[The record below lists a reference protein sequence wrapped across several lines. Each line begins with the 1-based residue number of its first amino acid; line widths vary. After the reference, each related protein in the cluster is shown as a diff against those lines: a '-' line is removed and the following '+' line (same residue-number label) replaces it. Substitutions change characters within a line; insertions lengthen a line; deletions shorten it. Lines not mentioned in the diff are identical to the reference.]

1 MVVGPS
7 PRGAPRATKVSLPRS
22 ASCAH
27 PTSAFWLEPAR
38 SDALDTNLARYLRS
52 GHLRETLNVLRLPV
66 SLSAFLRGRQGRE
79 APPEFLPRIS
89 HVRPATPSEW
99 DEAWRHCEYATY
111 FHSREW
117 ADIWQVYSEG
127 RLRSRPRFISFR
139 DGATA
144 LLPLMMRKT
153 HKNLI
158 RTYVS
163 SPAGTFGGWISRERL
178 SPAHARLLAAYLLH
192 RCGNIHWRVN
202 PYDELLRG
210 VDVGPHEQDCTHALD
225 LSAGFDTLAAEW
237 ASNHAAAMRNVRR
250 ARDAGV
256 SIRRATSIEE
266 WRRYYQ
272 VYEASLR
279 RWGDRAHQRYKSE
292 LFLDMARR
300 HSSHVRLW
308 LAVYR
313 GVIVAGA
320 LCLYAKRHVAYWH
333 GAALEEYFQFRPVNL
348 LMFEIA
354 RDACS
359 GGYSWFDLGPS
370 AGLEGVIRFKRS
382 LGARELSCPY
392 VKIESPYKRY
402 VSQWDDRARYYTSRL
417 SEGSPFIALR
427 RRLFRR

>member
-1 MVVGPS
+1 MVVAGDPAH
-7 PRGAPRATKVSLPRS
+7 RGGRAVVLLVFSLAFLALAALTGQPNCLAAGASGSRCPWRTRVGRSEASTGAGQQKEEIMLERRSVCPAPPRAPTQ
-22 ASCAH
+22 H
-27 PTSAFWLEPAR
+27 PPLGLSRPDPTPLTQIS
-38 SDALDTNLARYLRS
+38 ARYLRS
-52 GHLRETLNVLRLPV
+52 GHLSETLNVLRLPV
-66 SLSAFLRGRQGRE
+66 EPLRVPSRPSRSRSPTGI
-79 APPEFLPRIS
+79 LTRIS

-99 DEAWRHCEYATY
+99 DEAWQHCEYATY

-117 ADIWQVYSEG
+117 ADIWQVYSKG
-127 RLRSRPRFISFR
+127 RLRSRPRSHLDSETERRASFPCR
-139 DGATA
+139 CA
-144 LLPLMMRKT
+144 KT

-192 RCGNIHWRVN
+192 RCGTYTGESI
-202 PYDELLRG
+202 PDDELLRG
-210 VDVGPHEQDCTHALD
+210 VDVGTHEQDCTHALD

-237 ASNHAAAMRNVRR
+237 ASDHAAAMRNVRR

-333 GAALEEYFQFRPVNL
+333 GAALEEYFEFRPVNL

-354 RDACS
+354 R
-359 GGYSWFDLGPS
+359 G
-370 AGLEGVIRFKRS
+370 
-382 LGARELSCPY
+382 
-392 VKIESPYKRY
+392 
-402 VSQWDDRARYYTSRL
+402 RL
-417 SEGSPFIALR
+417 LW
-427 RRLFRR
+427 RLLVV